1 MVVTLADGCGHAAY
15 PSGGSCRHTLEP
27 VSGGQGDGTRPR
39 ARPGLGWFW
48 AAAAV
53 GLVHAA
59 FSAYWALGGRWLLDT
74 VGAWA
79 TGLAESAPVGA
90 GLVLGVVALLK
101 VAGAVVP
108 VLVERGRLGG
118 RLIWRR
124 LEWAGGVVLMLYG
137 IANTAVA
144 WAVLLGIVST
154 ADGYDAR
161 AQLGHAA
168 LWDPL
173 FALWGAL
180 LLVGLR
186 RSRDS

>member
-1 MVVTLADGCGHAAY
+1 MAAAL
-15 PSGGSCRHTLEP
+15 RHTRPAGPAVIRWNPCRGARGTERDRERDP
-27 VSGGQGDGTRPR
+27 V
-39 ARPGLGWFW
+39 W
-48 AAAAV
+48 
-53 GLVHAA
+53 
-59 FSAYWALGGRWLLDT
+59 
-74 VGAWA
+74 AWA

-124 LEWAGGVVLMLYG
+124 LVWAGGVVLMLYG
-137 IANTAVA
+137 IATTAVA
-144 WAVLLGIVST
+144 WAVLLGVVST
-154 ADGYDAR
+154 AAGYDAR

-168 LWDPL
+168 LWNPL

-186 RSRDS
+186 RSRTPNGAGTAAHRGRR

>member
-1 MVVTLADGCGHAAY
+1 MSTGRKDGMPQ
-15 PSGGSCRHTLEP
+15 PS
-27 VSGGQGDGTRPR
+27 
-39 ARPGLGWFW
+39 RPGRAWFG

-53 GLVHAA
+53 GLLHAA

-74 VGAWA
+74 VGSWA

-90 GLVLGVVALLK
+90 GLALGVVTLAK

-108 VLVERGRLGG
+108 LLVERGRLGHR
-118 RLIWRR
+118 RLWRR
-124 LEWAGGVVLMLYG
+124 LEWAGGGLLLVYG
-137 IANTAVA
+137 LGNAVVA
-144 WAVLLGIVST
+144 WAVLLGVIVT

-180 LLVGLR
+180 LLAGLR
-186 RSRDS
+186 RSRGT